1 MVSQAGNRTA
11 KGYFLV
17 LAATLIW
24 SGNFIVARIINE
36 SVPPVTLVV
45 LRCFV
50 AIMALAPFVIRQIW
64 SEAHVIRKHFWY
76 IGFTGFLGI
85 TVCQTVVYVAAG
97 SSTTVNLTLIAICS
111 PIFTIIFA
119 RIILKDAITFRRL
132 LSLVIASTG
141 VLYLVT
147 GGEFS
152 KLTSLSFNPGDVWM
166 LAQASSFGLYS
177 VLVQQRPVEL
187 NPIPFLF
194 SMFVFGML
202 LLIPWFIWEFST
214 SESMVFTRDNILAI
228 LYLELGPSV
237 LAYMSWNQSVALI
250 GPTRASMVYYCLPLF
265 GALGGLYFLGEHLTA
280 PHLISGVMILTGVML
295 SNKS

>member
-1 MVSQAGNRTA
+1 MSHAGNSSA
-11 KGYFLV
+11 KGYALV

-45 LRCFV
+45 LRSVV

-64 SEAHVIRKHFWY
+64 ADAHVIRKHFWY

-85 TVCQTVVYVAAG
+85 SVCQTVVYIAAG

-111 PIFTIIFA
+111 PIFTMIFA
-119 RIILKDAITFRRL
+119 RIILKDALTFRRL
-132 LSLVIASTG
+132 LSLVIASVG

-202 LLIPWFIWEFST
+202 LLTPWFIWEVSAA
-214 SESMVFTRDNILAI
+214 ESLVFTGDNILAI
-228 LYLELGPSV
+228 LYLGLGPSV
-237 LAYMSWNQSVALI
+237 LAYMSWNKSVALI
-250 GPTRASMVYYCLPLF
+250 GPTRASMIYYCLPLF